1 MCNLMTL
8 ACVTALVAGSAASAS
23 DKGVSARAA
32 VQTEVTQVVAPS
44 NAKQAV
50 VGQQLSAI
58 FAGPVACTC
67 RPTGGPS
74 AWDNGTY
81 DGRDGQVSHLGG
93 AVPHGSKAADDFTL
107 CDGFVYDLNSIQATL
122 LTTTFPGLVKPIAE
136 IWSDCSGCPNT
147 LLYQFVNAQ
156 VTDPSGP
163 PAGTAFDGRP
173 LRQVSATWFI
183 PGTGPTS
190 QPVQNNRNVVLK
202 GGIYW
207 LSVYG
212 QSDGLGPSM
221 QMYDVTYWGTTA
233 LPIKGKPAYKIDGTP
248 TGVYNQFNF
257 PNVCGPN
264 GWHSVTDDC
273 CIGCTDLNFQICA
286 TACKVLVNNGEG
298 RTQVGVAPNGST
310 SQFAPASWSAAE
322 TRSADDFL
330 VPPCQDYHI
339 CYVEAC
345 VLTNCP
351 TFDGVFELYAN
362 DCNKPDYALHGTPL
376 NNTQYVATKIIPLGA
391 AFNSTI
397 DGKNVFGYKLE
408 FHDLNIVL
416 TGGRQYW
423 ISVGVRYT
431 FSINERAYFC
441 YNTYCD
447 GRCPIHWNEGRVLTA
462 TTLDDYAAA
471 HGCVSAAPVVGC
483 NGWAKTGNDF
493 SFLIAADG
501 LTTPGPINSTPHCA
515 ADYNTDGTVN
525 SQDIFDYLN
534 AWFTGCP

>member
-1 MCNLMTL
+1 MTL
-8 ACVTALVAGSAASAS
+8 ACVTAVVAGSVASAS
-23 DKGVSARAA
+23 DKGLSARAA
-32 VQTEVTQVVAPS
+32 VQTEVAPVLAPS

-50 VGQQLSAI
+50 AGQQLSAI
-58 FAGPVACTC
+58 FAGPSACTC
-67 RPTGGPS
+67 AGGLP
-74 AWDNGTY
+74 AIWDNGAY

-107 CDGFVYDLNSIQATL
+107 CDGFVYDLSTISATL

-136 IWSDCSGCPNT
+136 IWSDCNGCPNT
-147 LLYQFVNAQ
+147 LLYQFVNAT
-156 VTDPSGP
+156 VVDPSGA

-173 LRQVSATWFI
+173 LRQVSATWSV
-183 PGTGPTS
+183 TG
-190 QPVQNNRNVVLK
+190 QPVLANRNIVLR

-248 TGVYNQFNF
+248 TGVYNVFNF
-257 PNVCGPN
+257 PNICGAG

-273 CIGCTDLNFQICA
+273 CIGCTDLNFQICG
-286 TACKVLVNNGEG
+286 TACKVLVDNGVG

-345 VLTNCP
+345 ILTNCP

-362 DCNKPDYALHGTPL
+362 NCNKPDYSLVTRAPL
-376 NNTQYVATKIIPLGA
+376 FNTQYVATKIIPLGPA
-391 AFNSTI
+391 YTSTI
-397 DGKNVFGYKLE
+397 DGKVVQGYKLE

-431 FSINERAYFC
+431 FSVNERAYFC
-441 YNTYCD
+441 YNQYCD
-447 GRCPIHWNEGRVLTA
+447 NRCPIHWNEGRVLTS
-462 TTLDDYAAA
+462 TTLDAEAAA
-471 HGCVSAAPVVGC
+471 QGCVSAAPAPVGC

-501 LTTPGPINSTPHCA
+501 LTTPGPINSTPSCA
-515 ADYNTDGTVN
+515 ADYNGDGSLNT
-525 SQDIFDYLN
+525 QDIFDYLN